1 MSDPSDPRPAD
12 GSAARPAADD
22 VFAELVAHFHDEPAA
37 SVWPDAENVGRAAE
51 TTDGPT
57 EDDGEAAD
65 DREAADEGEAGDAS
79 GDGPPRAGTDRDR
92 LDDAIGRTLFVVGPP
107 QAAGTSGGGA
117 VSEEDDHYVP
127 PPPPRAPWPRPL
139 TWVAVA
145 AIVLGVVV
153 LAVPAL
159 VAQATS
165 STTQEVLGVL
175 LILGGV
181 GGLVARMGE
190 RPPTDDDNWPDD
202 GAVL

>member
-12 GSAARPAADD
+12 GSADQPADDD

-37 SVWPDAENVGRAAE
+37 SVWPDAENVRPDARP
-51 TTDGPT
+51 TDGPGD
-57 EDDGEAAD
+57 EDGDGDGAD
-65 DREAADEGEAGDAS
+65 KAGD
-79 GDGPPRAGTDRDR
+79 GRPRAGTDRDS
-92 LDDAIGRTLFVVGPP
+92 LDEAIGRTLFVVGPP
-107 QAAGTSGGGA
+107 PAAGTSGGGA

-145 AIVLGVVV
+145 AIVFGVVV

-159 VAQATS
+159 VAQTTS

-190 RPPTDDDNWPDD
+190 RPPTDDNNWPDD

>member
-1 MSDPSDPRPAD
+1 MSDTSDPRPAD
-12 GSAARPAADD
+12 GSADQPADED

-37 SVWPDAENVGRAAE
+37 TVWPDAENVGRAAE
-51 TTDGPT
+51 PTDGQ
-57 EDDGEAAD
+57 G
-65 DREAADEGEAGDAS
+65 DEGD
-79 GDGPPRAGTDRDR
+79 GTDPAEDGAPPARTGRDR
-92 LDDAIGRTLFVVGPP
+92 LDEAIGRTLFVVGPP
-107 QAAGTSGGGA
+107 QAAGGPGDGA
-117 VSEEDDHYVP
+117 VREEDDHYVP

-139 TWVAVA
+139 TWVAIA

-165 STTQEVLGVL
+165 SSTQEVLGVL

>member
-12 GSAARPAADD
+12 GSADQPADDD

-51 TTDGPT
+51 PPDGPT
-57 EDDGEAAD
+57 GDADEAGDDGD
-65 DREAADEGEAGDAS
+65 AGDAS
-79 GDGPPRAGTDRDR
+79 GDGGPRAGTDRDR
-92 LDDAIGRTLFVVGPP
+92 LDEAIGRTLFVVGPP
-107 QAAGTSGGGA
+107 PAAGTSGGGA